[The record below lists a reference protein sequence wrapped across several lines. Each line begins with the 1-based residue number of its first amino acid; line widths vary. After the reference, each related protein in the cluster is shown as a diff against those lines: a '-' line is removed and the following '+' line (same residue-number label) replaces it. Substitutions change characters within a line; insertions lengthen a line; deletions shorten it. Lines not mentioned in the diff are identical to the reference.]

1 MSLQKWMDEGRLQPH
16 TTNHREIKNLFDIV
30 DRDIKDAL
38 IKELSVDRRFA
49 IAYNAALQLATIVIH
64 SAGYRVKNGQ
74 GHHWVTVSS
83 FPDIMKDNEQRQ
95 RLDYFNVCRAKRNL
109 TDYDRGGEIA
119 EYELKELLKEVIDF
133 RNDVIQWM
141 KNKSSFNIFE

>member
-74 GHHWVTVSS
+74 GH
-83 FPDIMKDNEQRQ
+83 
-95 RLDYFNVCRAKRNL
+95 
-109 TDYDRGGEIA
+109 G
-119 EYELKELLKEVIDF
+119 
-133 RNDVIQWM
+133 
-141 KNKSSFNIFE
+141 